1 MTSIATILSGGEG
14 VGVGAKA
21 AGLDHLWGIEID
33 DRIAQGARD
42 NGFHMI
48 TADIRDVDPQT
59 LEIPDVLH
67 ASPECQNASSA
78 KQIRSAKTFEEK
90 ETPLDVDIAR
100 CIVHYL
106 EILQPR
112 FFTLENV
119 YGYRRFASFEIL
131 LRARKS
137 RGYFTDIGNL
147 NAADFGVPQTRRR
160 LILRAVRGGLVP
172 MLPPPEPWVGW
183 YEAIEDLIPTLP
195 ASEFAPWQLKR
206 LSLIDSTLVD
216 SAGYVGADGRLPV
229 QRDASKP
236 ANTIIANHAQR
247 PMRAFLMMTGAT
259 SSHPETGRTRLLAP
273 RQPANTVC
281 ASAVRGRAF
290 LVGGQFGKPHD
301 GSGEARPPQT
311 RDKEEPIFTVTAQN
325 KGDWRAWLSCGRV
338 VKMTVRALAR
348 FQSFPDSYI
357 FPDSNSLACKIIGNA
372 VPPLMYQKIVAGL
385 VR

>member
-119 YGYRRFASFEIL
+119 YGYRRFASF
-131 LRARKS
+131 
-137 RGYFTDIGNL
+137 
-147 NAADFGVPQTRRR
+147 
-160 LILRAVRGGLVP
+160 
-172 MLPPPEPWVGW
+172 
-183 YEAIEDLIPTLP
+183 
-195 ASEFAPWQLKR
+195 
-206 LSLIDSTLVD
+206 
-216 SAGYVGADGRLPV
+216 
-229 QRDASKP
+229 
-236 ANTIIANHAQR
+236 
-247 PMRAFLMMTGAT
+247 
-259 SSHPETGRTRLLAP
+259 
-273 RQPANTVC
+273 
-281 ASAVRGRAF
+281 
-290 LVGGQFGKPHD
+290 
-301 GSGEARPPQT
+301 
-311 RDKEEPIFTVTAQN
+311 
-325 KGDWRAWLSCGRV
+325 
-338 VKMTVRALAR
+338 
-348 FQSFPDSYI
+348 
-357 FPDSNSLACKIIGNA
+357 
-372 VPPLMYQKIVAGL
+372 
-385 VR
+385 